1 MAPWMARYTAIYR
14 YIPIYCNIRCY
25 APMYAAFRL
34 SSERKQSSRLGLG
47 SFLTNLVQGIRRK
60 ERLTDNH

>member
-1 MAPWMARYTAIYR
+1 VVLLPFSGLNGALDGAIYR

-47 SFLTNLVQGIRRK
+47 FFLTNLVQ
-60 ERLTDNH
+60 